1 MELIQLRCFLA
12 VADELH
18 FGRAARRL
26 DMLPA
31 SLGRHLKNLEDGL
44 GITLVTRTT
53 RHVALSDA
61 GRDLLQEA
69 RRIVE
74 LADGLEVRARN
85 THREVATALRIG
97 AIDSAAIGL
106 VPQLLTHF
114 RQSNPGIDVSLHEQ
128 KSIRLLPRLLSGSL
142 DLAIVRPPERAD
154 GGFVFRP
161 LFSETAVVAVPA
173 GHPLAARESLT
184 PAELA
189 DQPLIVPD
197 RQSRPHSHDL
207 TIKLLLDAGLTAR
220 VAQIAEEKHTIV
232 NMVGA
237 GLGLAIV
244 PRWSSRLAVPGVRF
258 IPILSA
264 DGQPMRRLQLAAA
277 WVRNTRDP
285 ARDSFLRCL
294 DAHLD
299 EIAATA

>member
-1 MELIQLRCFLA
+1 MELMQLRCFLA
-12 VADELH
+12 VAEELH

-31 SLGRHLKNLEDGL
+31 SLGRQIKNLEDRL
-44 GITLVTRTT
+44 GTTLVNRTT

-61 GRDLLQEA
+61 GQDLLEDA
-69 RRIVE
+69 RRIVD
-74 LADGLEVRARN
+74 LADALEVRARN
-85 THREVATALRIG
+85 ALREETRPLRIG
-97 AIDSAAIGL
+97 AIDSASIGL

-114 RQSNPGIDVSLHEQ
+114 RQSNPNIDVSLHEQ

-142 DLAIVRPPERAD
+142 DLAIVRPPERND
-154 GGFVFRP
+154 NRFVFRT
-161 LFSETAVVAVPA
+161 LLSETAVVAVPT
-173 GHPLAARESLT
+173 GHPLATRESVT
-184 PAELA
+184 PRELA
-189 DQPLIVPD
+189 DEPLIVPD

-232 NMVGA
+232 NMVCA

-244 PRWSSRLAVPGVRF
+244 PRWSSRLAISGVQF
-258 IPILSA
+258 IPILSPE
-264 DGQPMRRLQLAAA
+264 GQPIRRLMLAAA

-285 ARDSFLRCL
+285 TRDLLLRCL